1 MLNHIPF
8 FSFFF
13 FALFFLNFCTAAQKY
28 ISRSQCFVTPNAGL
42 TIENKH
48 QSCQTHHE
56 LDSSFV
62 PFFFNYP
69 LSPLDVFCAYRVII
83 VMKQSSTTMQKDQL
97 VNAAHLCNCTALYM
111 VDQKG
116 PAAQAISKPMG
127 TQLIGTCKAQRKRN
141 FVQGT
146 LCLTNF
152 RIEIRYYGTII
163 MKIGNLSIA
172 KFNVACQRKGLLR
185 RRQKL
190 PRERCTCR
198 D

>member
-1 MLNHIPF
+1 MKQRLQTDVESHPLF
-8 FSFFF
+8 LFLLS
-13 FALFFLNFCTAAQKY
+13 FFLNFCTAAQKY
-28 ISRSQCFVTPNAGL
+28 ISSSQCLVTPNAGL

-56 LDSSFV
+56 LDFSFV

-69 LSPLDVFCAYRVII
+69 LSPLDVFCVYRVII

-127 TQLIGTCKAQRKRN
+127 THNSLGCVKHKEREIS
-141 FVQGT
+141 
-146 LCLTNF
+146 F
-152 RIEIRYYGTII
+152 RVLY
-163 MKIGNLSIA
+163 
-172 KFNVACQRKGLLR
+172 V
-185 RRQKL
+185 
-190 PRERCTCR
+190 
-198 D
+198 

>member
-8 FSFFF
+8 FLFLLSFFF
-13 FALFFLNFCTAAQKY
+13 EFLYSGAKIYQQLTMFGDTKRGSNNRKQTPKLSNSSRAGFFF
-28 ISRSQCFVTPNAGL
+28 RSL
-42 TIENKH
+42 
-48 QSCQTHHE
+48 
-56 LDSSFV
+56 
-62 PFFFNYP
+62 FFNYP
-69 LSPLDVFCAYRVII
+69 LSPLDVFCVYRVII

-127 TQLIGTCKAQRKRN
+127 TQLIGMCKAQRKRN
-141 FVQGT
+141 FVQGI
-146 LCLTNF
+146 LCLTNI

-185 RRQKL
+185 RRRKL